1 MSIGTVLQGEGA
13 NVKKGS
19 LINLLLVIIALL
31 LILVCGLS
39 VRLGAVPDR
48 VTFFQVDGMTC
59 ENCSAAICG
68 MLGMEK
74 GVTAV
79 DVDRATGR
87 VAVGYASRE
96 AATPESL
103 AELINHAGY
112 RCRMVRTQTVAEYRA
127 ANGDDTFLR
136 KRAGSSCPVRH
147 RH

>member
-1 MSIGTVLQGEGA
+1 MGA
-13 NVKKGS
+13 IVKKGS

-48 VTFFQVDGMTC
+48 VTFLQVDGMTC
-59 ENCSAAICG
+59 ENCASDICG
-68 MLGMEK
+68 MLGKER

-79 DVDRATGR
+79 DVDSATGR

-96 AATPESL
+96 ASPESL
-103 AELINHAGY
+103 AELVIRGGY
-112 RCRMVRTQTVAEYRA
+112 RCRVVRTQTVAEYRA

-136 KRAGSSCPVRH
+136 KRGGASCPDRH